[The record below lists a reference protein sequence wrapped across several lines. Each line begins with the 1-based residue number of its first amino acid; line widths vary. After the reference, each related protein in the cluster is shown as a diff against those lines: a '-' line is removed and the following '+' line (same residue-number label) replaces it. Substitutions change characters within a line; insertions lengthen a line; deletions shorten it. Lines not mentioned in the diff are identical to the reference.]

1 MVFHQDRLLNRALPP
16 TGFPFVAS
24 LVAAPIGWSSINSVS
39 LLLGLASGRD
49 FSSACRNHGT
59 PPHTPLGR
67 AILPAARYS
76 LTVSD
81 TPRPAFQPLQ
91 LGALAPEGRQF
102 VLLELL
108 GGRASHGVEQGGYP
122 RNGKLHDRP
131 ERGVGVVRPLLL
143 LPKPELYQDGIEVLE
158 IGYELVVLATVEG
171 PFGYLPLPPLR
182 EPSGERDP

>member
-1 MVFHQDRLLNRALPP
+1 M
-16 TGFPFVAS
+16 
-24 LVAAPIGWSSINSVS
+24 
-39 LLLGLASGRD
+39 GLASGGD

-67 AILPAARYS
+67 QNSPAARYS

-108 GGRASHGVEQGGYP
+108 GGRGILGNKKGGYP

-131 ERGVGVVRPLLL
+131 EPGAGGVRQLL
-143 LPKPELYQDGIEVLE
+143 
-158 IGYELVVLATVEG
+158 
-171 PFGYLPLPPLR
+171 
-182 EPSGERDP
+182 